1 MAISSA
7 PLGTHSFDPGTS
19 GVAGRALC
27 AGTYQDR
34 DFRDHL
40 LRDIYSARDRRI
52 APSHGFDLIP
62 VLRHAWR
69 AWWLETGQY
78 LLTLMVLG
86 IWLATR
92 PLDTLIVL
100 DLIALGPLLQSRLRW
115 IAESAGYGSNRDP
128 ASGRSEQVRDRNLHI
143 RGVAL
148 KRILALTLG
157 TLVVLVLISIV
168 SQGTRV
174 TASAWAAQTGLAIA
188 AIFITLIAAPVAASV
203 TRAWYATRLRSAALG
218 RRQRLGQRM
227 RNIDHQQ
234 RHPFTVHSGFKPF
247 LGSGKNMRS
256 WSFAQRLVRASSV
269 DGVRGAEFQIPPFT
283 ACALVDRLRE
293 RIGELRY
300 EKNPETRLS
309 GLDVA
314 DCVFVEGTR
323 VGDMGEVLAAE
334 PDSSA
339 VTRAIEAAI
348 RNSGDA
354 ARHYLCAR
362 VVSWGG
368 EVVTSV
374 FVHASLQ
381 GRTLY
386 LEFATYA
393 LFPIRPEYAV
403 GKVGG
408 ADGRKFGSEVLA
420 AIIRLPAFL
429 LETGRLARA
438 PFTLW
443 AAMRARHDRTSVAG
457 RRIDIGAEFSVR
469 ESAMIERPSKSEDES
484 ESSYFQFQ
492 DIAQHSKIIERRL
505 IAAIEDYLEEVGVD
519 SSEFVHRTTAIL
531 NNGIMNTGSG
541 TISVEGT
548 AVGTNSTVLVQAE
561 NG

>member
-1 MAISSA
+1 M
-7 PLGTHSFDPGTS
+7 
-19 GVAGRALC
+19 
-27 AGTYQDR
+27 
-34 DFRDHL
+34 

-78 LLTLMVLG
+78 LLTVVVLG

-92 PLDTLIVL
+92 PLDTLMAL
-100 DLIALGPLLQSRLRW
+100 DLLVLGPLLQSRLRW
-115 IAESAGYGSNRDP
+115 FAESAGYGSHRDP
-128 ASGRSEQVRDRNLHI
+128 ASGRSEQIRDKNLHL
-143 RGVAL
+143 RGVVL
-148 KRILALTLG
+148 KRSLAWALG
-157 TLVVLVLISIV
+157 ALVALVLISIV
-168 SQGTRV
+168 SQGTRA
-174 TASAWAAQTGLAIA
+174 TASAWAAQTGLVIA
-188 AIFITLIAAPVAASV
+188 AIFTTLIAIPVAASV
-203 TRAWYATRLRSAALG
+203 MRAWSATRLWSATVCE
-218 RRQRLGQRM
+218 RQRLGKRM

-234 RHPFTVHSGFKPF
+234 HHPFTVHSGFKPF

-256 WSFAQRLVRASSV
+256 WSFAQRLVHASV
-269 DGVRGAEFQIPPFT
+269 AGGQGAEFQIPPFT
-283 ACALVDRLRE
+283 ACTLVDRLRE

-314 DCVFVEGTR
+314 DYVFVEGTR
-323 VGDMGEVLAAE
+323 VGDMGAVLAAE
-334 PDSSA
+334 PNSSA
-339 VTRAIEAAI
+339 VTRAIAEAI
-348 RNSGDA
+348 TNSGDA

-393 LFPIRPEYAV
+393 LLPIRSEYAV
-403 GKVGG
+403 GKAGG
-408 ADGRKFGSEVLA
+408 THGRKLGSEVFA
-420 AIIRLPAFL
+420 AIVGLPAFL

-443 AAMRARHDRTSVAG
+443 AAVRARHDRTPEAG
-457 RRIDIGAEFSVR
+457 RRSDIGAEFSIR
-469 ESAMIERPSKSEDES
+469 ETAMIEAPSKSEDES

-519 SSEFVHRTTAIL
+519 SSEFVRRTTAIL

-541 TISVEGT
+541 TISVDSS
-548 AVGTNSTVLVQAE
+548 AVGANSTVLIQAE